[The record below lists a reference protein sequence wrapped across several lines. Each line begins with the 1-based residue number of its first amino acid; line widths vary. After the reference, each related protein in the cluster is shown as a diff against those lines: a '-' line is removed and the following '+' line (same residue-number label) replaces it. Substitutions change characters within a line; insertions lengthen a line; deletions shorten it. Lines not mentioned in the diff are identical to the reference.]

1 MAWNTKDISDFS
13 GADTINIS
21 DVCERIDE
29 LREQR
34 TTRYITGRNM
44 PGYMPDNTP
53 DEFDDS
59 DAARESLACDM
70 DSYAGELDDQGAAMN
85 EAEGASLEA
94 GDLYALANDIRAA
107 AATLRLMTDE
117 EGDYSQ
123 QFGNM
128 VFWFKADGVTGL
140 DEEEAEELGKLEALM
155 SELEGYGGNHRWEGV
170 YYPSLL
176 VNRSHFVKFA
186 EEEAESMGLI
196 QSDVSWPYTHINWEA
211 AAAELE
217 NDYSTVDF
225 DDTEYLY
232 RA

>member
-1 MAWNTKDISDFS
+1 MAWNTKDISDFR

-70 DSYAGELDDQGAAMN
+70 DSYAQDIEPDPELPDGAYDAK
-85 EAEGASLEA
+85 EVA
-94 GDLYALANDIRAA
+94 GLRALANDIRAA
-107 AATLRLMTDE
+107 AAMLRLMTDE
-117 EGDYSQ
+117 EGEYSQ